1 MSDPANQDPDLSAG
15 GEHGFIG
22 KAVVQ
27 YNIVFDEE
35 PQLKSFYRFIKGLK
49 VRYPEV
55 RTIGGRI
62 DRYLAEQVVNTPEWA
77 AYLVK
82 ATSAGKTKDI
92 DKPTTL

>member
-15 GEHGFIG
+15 SEHGFIG

-62 DRYLAEQVVNTPEWA
+62 DRFLADVVNTPEWA
-77 AYLVK
+77 AYLAK
-82 ATSAGKTKDI
+82 TPSAGKTKDI
-92 DKPTTL
+92 DKPTTV